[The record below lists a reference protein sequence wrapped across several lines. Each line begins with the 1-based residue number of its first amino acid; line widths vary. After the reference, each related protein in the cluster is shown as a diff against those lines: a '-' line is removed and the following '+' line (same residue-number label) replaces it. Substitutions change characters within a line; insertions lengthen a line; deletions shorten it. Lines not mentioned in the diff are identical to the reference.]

1 MRWHYLAYTSLTSSL
16 YLRPVNHIISRHLVA
31 YLPHTVLLCTVL
43 GHLLCHNNMSPV
55 DFVFRVTMKIVRHL
69 TRASPPPRRQYQYRG
84 STVTGKLALKIKNG
98 DDTKQPAWIVTPSDR
113 RRKNEE
119 IPESALGKIINA
131 QQAAAAAAAMTTTSS
146 RGKRSNESPTSLSN
160 TSDGSSDEV
169 PKRRSSDRG
178 PSPRSSCDDNNSEE
192 DGGSSSSAAGKRK
205 VDDAHNI
212 TTSIGNERSKKT
224 QKTVTFSQES
234 DVTGTTTA
242 SRKKKT
248 TTTTSKSMNSKVTSS
263 NTNTRIVT
271 RSTRGSGEAVL
282 LPELPMKKKVSSKGK
297 KVAKDE
303 NVTVVKMLTGTLYLY
318 RGDRPRA
325 EFVRYK

>member
-43 GHLLCHNNMSPV
+43 GHLLCHNNMAPV
-55 DFVFRVTMKIVRHL
+55 DFVFRVTIKIVRHL
-69 TRASPPPRRQYQYRG
+69 TRASPTPRQYQYRG

-98 DDTKQPAWIVTPSDR
+98 DDAKQPAWIVTPSDR

-131 QQAAAAAAAMTTTSS
+131 QQAAAAAAMTTTSS

-178 PSPRSSCDDNNSEE
+178 SSPRSSCDDNNSEE

-205 VDDAHNI
+205 VVDAHNI
-212 TTSIGNERSKKT
+212 TTSSGNERSKKT

-248 TTTTSKSMNSKVTSS
+248 TTTSKSTNSKVTSS

-282 LPELPMKKKVSSKGK
+282 LPELPMKKKVPSKGK

>member
-1 MRWHYLAYTSLTSSL
+1 MA
-16 YLRPVNHIISRHLVA
+16 
-31 YLPHTVLLCTVL
+31 
-43 GHLLCHNNMSPV
+43 PV
-55 DFVFRVTMKIVRHL
+55 DFVFRVTIKIVRHL
-69 TRASPPPRRQYQYRG
+69 TRASPPRRRQYQYRG

-98 DDTKQPAWIVTPSDR
+98 ADTKQPAWIVTPSDR

-131 QQAAAAAAAMTTTSS
+131 QQAAAAAVMTTSS

-178 PSPRSSCDDNNSEE
+178 SSPRSSCDDNNSEE

-205 VDDAHNI
+205 VVDAHNI
-212 TTSIGNERSKKT
+212 TTSSGNERSKKT

-248 TTTTSKSMNSKVTSS
+248 TTTTTTTTSKSMNSKATSS

-282 LPELPMKKKVSSKGK
+282 LPELPMKKKVPSKGK